1 MTPHHADTRQATRER
16 LANDPNVEVLI
27 IGAGIN
33 GAGLFRDLALQ
44 GIDVLIVDKQ
54 DFCAGASAAPSRLI
68 HGGLKYLETG
78 EFRLVAQS
86 TRERNLLLRNAPHVV
101 HPLRTA
107 MPTHSWFGGIW
118 PSLKRFLRRP
128 AKIDDRG
135 VLISEVGLT
144 LYDFFGRHFRSMPR
158 HSVLFG
164 RRMRESLPDVRRDV
178 KALHTYYDAA
188 ITQAER
194 LGFELIDDGCR
205 AHRGALALNY
215 VALDSVTLDSATLD
229 SVNLSSENVEP
240 VAGQQ
245 SGLAG
250 QGGTESATLRFSDA
264 AGEAFEVRPRIV
276 INAGGA
282 WIDEINRL
290 LGQETAYIGGTK
302 GGHLIVDVPEIRR
315 QLDGRM
321 IYFGT
326 PDGRICL
333 IYPFMQHVLV
343 GATDIRCDDPDQAVC
358 DDDERDYM
366 LEAVRYL
373 FPDLDIGPERVRYRY
388 SGVRPLP
395 RSDADD
401 PGQISRD
408 HAVREDRL
416 GEVPLLSLVGGKWT
430 TFRGFAAEVA
440 DDVLA
445 RLGRRRDLSTEQL
458 AIGGGHGYPQDE
470 AARDLW
476 LGRVAAACGGDRRRA
491 ITLLERYGSRG
502 EAVAAHCEAI
512 AEGQEPLAS
521 LPDYRAGEIDFVCRF
536 ERVERLGDVLFRR
549 LPIALSARLTAA
561 VVAEVATRCGAALGW
576 SAAAREAEIARV
588 HAIAWEHHG
597 VNLGSPDAAES
608 AACVSQTGSEVETGA
623 ESERGEAR

>member
-1 MTPHHADTRQATRER
+1 MTQPLHSSPSSRRQTLER
-16 LANDPNVEVLI
+16 LRADPSVSVLI

-44 GIDVLIVDKQ
+44 GVDVLIVDKQ

-118 PSLKRFLRRP
+118 PSIQRFFRRP

-135 VLISEVGLT
+135 ILISELGLT

-158 HSVLFG
+158 HSLTLG
-164 RRMRESLPDVRRDV
+164 RRVRQSLPDIRRDV
-178 KALHTYYDAA
+178 RALHTYYDAA
-188 ITQAER
+188 ISQAER

-205 AHRGALALNY
+205 THRGAMALNH
-215 VALDSVTLDSATLD
+215 VDLIGADSGA
-229 SVNLSSENVEP
+229 VNFEDEEGN
-240 VAGQQ
+240 
-245 SGLAG
+245 
-250 QGGTESATLRFSDA
+250 
-264 AGEAFEVRPRIV
+264 AFTVRPQIIV
-276 INAGGA
+276 NAGGA
-282 WIDEINRL
+282 WIDEINRT
-290 LGQETAYIGGTK
+290 LGLETRHIGGTK
-302 GGHLIVDVPEIRR
+302 GGHLIVDVPQIRD

-333 IYPFMQHVLV
+333 IYPFMNHVLV
-343 GATDIRCDDPDQAVC
+343 GATDIRCTDPDQAVC

-373 FPDLDIGPERVRYRY
+373 FPDVPIGPEQVRYRY

-395 RSDADD
+395 RSDAAD

-408 HAVREDRL
+408 HAIVEDRIHDWP
-416 GEVPLLSLVGGKWT
+416 VLSLVGGKWT
-430 TFRGFAAEVA
+430 TFRGFAEEVA

-445 RLGRRRDLSTEQL
+445 RLGQRREIDTRQL
-458 AIGGGHGYPQDE
+458 AIGGGRDYPRDG
-470 AARDLW
+470 AARERW
-476 LGRVAAACGGDRRRA
+476 LARVTELCDGDRGRA
-491 ITLLERYGSRG
+491 IVLLARYGTRG
-502 EAVAAHCEAI
+502 EAVARHCDRI
-512 AEGQEPLAS
+512 AVDGVSRQRPLDS
-521 LPDYRAGEIDFVCRF
+521 LIDYREGEIDFVCRF
-536 ERVERLGDVLFRR
+536 ERVEHLADVLFRR
-549 LPIALSARLTAA
+549 LPIALSGQLNGA
-561 VVAEVATRCGAALGW
+561 VIDELATLCGAALKW
-576 SAAAREAEIARV
+576 SDTRRDSEIERARDVAM
-588 HAIAWEHHG
+588 HAHG
-597 VNLGSPDAAES
+597 VSLTPAES
-608 AACVSQTGSEVETGA
+608 SFQ
-623 ESERGEAR
+623 ESAP

>member
-1 MTPHHADTRQATRER
+1 MTESLNPPPLTRQQTLER
-16 LANDPNVEVLI
+16 LRADPSVSVLI

-44 GIDVLIVDKQ
+44 GADALIVDKQ

-107 MPTHSWFGGIW
+107 MPTHSWWGGIW
-118 PSLKRFLRRP
+118 PSIQRFFRRP

-135 VLISEVGLT
+135 ILISEVGLT

-158 HSVLFG
+158 HSVMLG
-164 RRMRESLPDVRRDV
+164 RKVHRSLPDIRRDV
-178 KALHTYYDAA
+178 RALHTYYDAA
-188 ITQAER
+188 ISQAER

-205 AHRGALALNY
+205 THRGAMALNH
-215 VALDSVTLDSATLD
+215 
-229 SVNLSSENVEP
+229 VNL
-240 VAGQQ
+240 AG
-245 SGLAG
+245 A
-250 QGGTESATLRFSDA
+250 D
-264 AGEAFEVRPRIV
+264 GEAVTFEDEKGVAFTVKPQII

-282 WIDEINRL
+282 WIDEINRQ
-290 LGQETAYIGGTK
+290 LGRETRHIGGTK
-302 GGHLIVDVPEIRR
+302 GGHLIVDVPALRR

-333 IYPFMQHVLV
+333 IYPFMNHVLV
-343 GATDIRCDDPDQAVC
+343 GATDIRCTDPDQAVC

-373 FPDLDIGPERVRYRY
+373 FPGVAIGPEQVRYRY

-395 RSDADD
+395 RSDAAD

-408 HAVREDRL
+408 HAIVEDRIHDWP
-416 GEVPLLSLVGGKWT
+416 VLSLVGGKWT
-430 TFRGFAAEVA
+430 TFRGFAEEVA

-445 RLGRRRDLSTEQL
+445 RLGRRREIDTRQL
-458 AIGGGHGYPQDE
+458 AIGGGRNYPRDAASRE
-470 AARDLW
+470 AW
-476 LGRVAAACGGDRRRA
+476 LSRMTALCEGDRQRA
-491 ITLLERYGSRG
+491 ITLLDRYGTRG
-502 EAVAAHCEAI
+502 EAVGRHCARMS
-512 AEGQEPLAS
+512 AEGVNRQRPLAS
-521 LPDYRAGEIDFVCRF
+521 LADYRVGEIDFVCRF
-536 ERVERLGDVLFRR
+536 ERVEHLADVLFRR
-549 LPIALSARLTAA
+549 LPIALSGQLNSA
-561 VVAEVATRCGAALGW
+561 VIDEVATLCGAALGW
-576 SAAAREAEIARV
+576 AETRRREEIDAMYG
-588 HAIAWEHHG
+588 IATRQHG
-597 VNLGSPDAAES
+597 VALTSGQES
-608 AACVSQTGSEVETGA
+608 STISTQ
-623 ESERGEAR
+623 ESTS

>member
-1 MTPHHADTRQATRER
+1 MKVHDGDTPTRRQATRER

-44 GIDVLIVDKQ
+44 GVDVLIVDKQ

-164 RRMRESLPDVRRDV
+164 RRVRESLPDVRDDV

-215 VALDSVTLDSATLD
+215 TSLDSVAL
-229 SVNLSSENVEP
+229 EP
-240 VAGQQ
+240 
-245 SGLAG
+245 LAG
-250 QGGTESATLRFSDA
+250 QP
-264 AGEAFEVRPRIV
+264 AGEGDTEGVTLSFTDAEGDAFEVRPRIV

-290 LGQETAYIGGTK
+290 LGRETAYIGGTK

-343 GATDIRCDDPDQAVC
+343 GATDIRCDDPDRAVC

-373 FPDLDIGPERVRYRY
+373 FPDLDIGAERVRYRY

-416 GEVPLLSLVGGKWT
+416 GETPLLSLVGGKWT

-445 RLGRRRDLSTEQL
+445 RLERRRDLSTEQL
-458 AIGGGHGYPQDE
+458 AIGGGHDYPHDE
-470 AARDLW
+470 AARDVW
-476 LGRVAAACGGDRRRA
+476 LSRVAAACAGDRRRA
-491 ITLLERYGSRG
+491 IVLLERYGSRG
-502 EAVAAHCEAI
+502 EAVAAHCA
-512 AEGQEPLAS
+512 ACTEGQQPLAS
-521 LPDYRAGEIDFVCRF
+521 LPDYRVGEIDFVCRF
-536 ERVERLGDVLFRR
+536 ERVERLADVLFRR

-561 VVAEVATRCGAALGW
+561 VVEDVAMHCGTALGW
-576 SAAAREAEIARV
+576 SAARREAEVARV
-588 HAIAWEHHG
+588 HTIAREQHG
-597 VNLGSPDAAES
+597 VALGSA
-608 AACVSQTGSEVETGA
+608 
-623 ESERGEAR
+623 

>member
-1 MTPHHADTRQATRER
+1 MKVHDGDIPTRRQATRER

-44 GIDVLIVDKQ
+44 GVDVLIVDKQ

-164 RRMRESLPDVRRDV
+164 RRVRESLPDVRDDV

-215 VALDSVTLDSATLD
+215 TSLDSVTL
-229 SVNLSSENVEP
+229 EP
-240 VAGQQ
+240 
-245 SGLAG
+245 LAG
-250 QGGTESATLRFSDA
+250 QPAGEGDTEGVTLHFSDA
-264 AGEAFEVRPRIV
+264 TGEAFEVRPRIV

-290 LGQETAYIGGTK
+290 LGRETAYIGGTK

-343 GATDIRCDDPDQAVC
+343 GATDIRCDDPDRAVC

-373 FPDLDIGPERVRYRY
+373 FPDLDIDAERVRYRY

-416 GEVPLLSLVGGKWT
+416 GETPLLSLVGGKWT

-445 RLGRRRDLSTEQL
+445 RLERRRDLSTEQL
-458 AIGGGHGYPQDE
+458 AIGGGHDYPHDE
-470 AARDLW
+470 AARDVW
-476 LGRVAAACGGDRRRA
+476 LSRVAAACAGDRRRA
-491 ITLLERYGSRG
+491 IVLLERYGSRG
-502 EAVAAHCEAI
+502 EAVAAHCA
-512 AEGQEPLAS
+512 ACTEGQQPLAS
-521 LPDYRAGEIDFVCRF
+521 LPDYRVGEIDFVCRF
-536 ERVERLGDVLFRR
+536 ERVERLADVLFRR

-561 VVAEVATRCGAALGW
+561 VVEDVATHCGTALGW
-576 SAAAREAEIARV
+576 SAARREAEVARV
-588 HAIAWEHHG
+588 HTIAREQHG
-597 VNLGSPDAAES
+597 VALGSA
-608 AACVSQTGSEVETGA
+608 
-623 ESERGEAR
+623 

>member
-1 MTPHHADTRQATRER
+1 MTQPLNPPPLSRRQTLARLRAD
-16 LANDPNVEVLI
+16 PSVSVLI

-118 PSLKRFLRRP
+118 PSIQRFFRRP

-135 VLISEVGLT
+135 ILISELGLT

-158 HSVLFG
+158 HSLTLG
-164 RRMRESLPDVRRDV
+164 RRVHQSLPDIRRDV
-178 KALHTYYDAA
+178 RALHTYYDAA
-188 ITQAER
+188 ISQAER

-205 AHRGALALNY
+205 THRGAVALNH
-215 VALDSVTLDSATLD
+215 VTLT
-229 SVNLSSENVEP
+229 SSDDGAVHFEDEEGN
-240 VAGQQ
+240 
-245 SGLAG
+245 
-250 QGGTESATLRFSDA
+250 
-264 AGEAFEVRPRIV
+264 AFMVRPQIIV
-276 INAGGA
+276 NAGGA
-282 WIDEINRL
+282 WIDEINRA
-290 LGQETAYIGGTK
+290 LGRETRHIGGTK
-302 GGHLIVDVPEIRR
+302 GGHLIVDVPTIRS

-333 IYPFMQHVLV
+333 IYPFMNHVLV
-343 GATDIRCDDPDQAVC
+343 GATDIRCIDPDQAIC

-373 FPDLDIGPERVRYRY
+373 FPDVTIDASQVRYRY

-395 RSDADD
+395 RSDAAD

-408 HAVREDRL
+408 HAIVEDRIQDWP
-416 GEVPLLSLVGGKWT
+416 VLSLIGGKWT
-430 TFRGFAAEVA
+430 TFRGFAEEVA

-445 RLGRRRDLSTEQL
+445 RLGRRREIDTQQL
-458 AIGGGHGYPQDE
+458 AIGGGRDYPRDT
-470 AARDLW
+470 AARESW
-476 LGRVAAACGGDRRRA
+476 LARVTPLCEGDRGRA
-491 ITLLERYGSRG
+491 ITLLARYGTRG
-502 EAVAAHCEAI
+502 EAVARHCERI
-512 AEGQEPLAS
+512 AVDGISRQRPLDS
-521 LPDYRAGEIDFVCRF
+521 LVGYREGEIDFVCRF
-536 ERVERLGDVLFRR
+536 ERVEHLADVLFRR
-549 LPIALSARLTAA
+549 LPIALSGQLDSA
-561 VVAEVATRCGAALGW
+561 VIDEVATLCGAALEW
-576 SAAAREAEIARV
+576 SLARRRTEIEQARD
-588 HAIAWEHHG
+588 IAMRAHG
-597 VNLGSPDAAES
+597 VSLTPAASSAQETSP
-608 AACVSQTGSEVETGA
+608 
-623 ESERGEAR
+623 

>member
-1 MTPHHADTRQATRER
+1 MTQPLNPPPLSRRQTLER
-16 LANDPNVEVLI
+16 LRADPTVSVLI

-44 GIDVLIVDKQ
+44 GVDVLIVDKQ

-118 PSLKRFLRRP
+118 PSVQRFFRRP

-135 VLISEVGLT
+135 ILISELGLT

-158 HSVLFG
+158 HSLTLG
-164 RRMRESLPDVRRDV
+164 RRVHQSLPDIRRDV
-178 KALHTYYDAA
+178 RALHTYYDAA
-188 ITQAER
+188 ISQAER

-205 AHRGALALNY
+205 THRGAMALNH
-215 VALDSVTLDSATLD
+215 VTLT
-229 SVNLSSENVEP
+229 
-240 VAGQQ
+240 
-245 SGLAG
+245 
-250 QGGTESATLRFSDA
+250 GGDDRAVDIEDEE
-264 AGEAFEVRPRIV
+264 GNAFTVRPQIIV
-276 INAGGA
+276 NAGGA
-282 WIDEINRL
+282 WIDEINRT
-290 LGQETAYIGGTK
+290 LGLETRHIGGTK
-302 GGHLIVDVPEIRR
+302 GGHLIVDVPTIRD

-333 IYPFMQHVLV
+333 IYPFMNHVLV
-343 GATDIRCDDPDQAVC
+343 GATDIRCTDPDQAVC

-373 FPDLDIGPERVRYRY
+373 FPDVPIGPEQVRYRY

-395 RSDADD
+395 RSDAAD

-408 HAVREDRL
+408 HAIVEDRIHDWP
-416 GEVPLLSLVGGKWT
+416 VLSLVGGKWT
-430 TFRGFAAEVA
+430 TFRGFAEEVA

-445 RLGRRRDLSTEQL
+445 RLGQRREIDTRQL
-458 AIGGGHGYPQDE
+458 AIGGGRDYPRDG
-470 AARDLW
+470 AAREVW
-476 LGRVAAACGGDRRRA
+476 LARVTELCGGDRGRA
-491 ITLLERYGSRG
+491 IVLLARYGTRG
-502 EAVAAHCEAI
+502 EAVARHCDRI
-512 AEGQEPLAS
+512 AVDGVSRQRPLDS
-521 LPDYRAGEIDFVCRF
+521 LVDYRAGEIDFVCRF
-536 ERVERLGDVLFRR
+536 ERVEHLADVLFRR
-549 LPIALSARLTAA
+549 LPIALSGQLDSA
-561 VVAEVATRCGAALGW
+561 VIDEVATLCGAALGW
-576 SAAAREAEIARV
+576 SGARRRREIEQARDV
-588 HAIAWEHHG
+588 AMRAHDVALTPADSSFQED
-597 VNLGSPDAAES
+597 SP
-608 AACVSQTGSEVETGA
+608 
-623 ESERGEAR
+623 